1 MTDQHQQLID
11 SASNMQQEL
20 AERGGEIDTLRQLP
34 QDLAEKMAAAGFY
47 GICTP
52 EEIGGLAQNPST
64 LYRVCETL
72 AAANGS
78 AAWCVFIGS
87 TSQYLLGALPPE
99 QQHIIMQDS
108 NVITSGVFADSGTAR
123 YEVRNGKPGYVINGH
138 WRWGSGCHNAAWI
151 SGGIHEIDEHGEAFQ
166 STDAVLT
173 RAFFRPSEIEIL
185 DNWHVSGLRGSGSSD
200 YRAENVWIPS
210 LRMASSIEQTAYKSY
225 PIFRYPKFALLSLPI
240 GAITLGMAR
249 ASIDEVIR
257 VASEKTPQGS
267 RRTLAHRPAL
277 HREIGVA
284 DTKLAAARSLLYSLN
299 DEVWQHCQ
307 SEFPTVQ
314 HRQKLRAANVHL
326 VNTAVE
332 VIDKMYTIVGGSSVF
347 ESSCL
352 QQHFRDVHVATQ
364 HMMVAEPVMELAGRV
379 LLGVDETAPGL

>member
-1 MTDQHQQLID
+1 MTNKHQLLID
-11 SASNMQQEL
+11 SASALQQEL
-20 AERGGEIDTLRQLP
+20 TERGGEIDALRQLP
-34 QDLAEKMAAAGFY
+34 QDLAEKMAAKGFY
-47 GICTP
+47 SLCTP
-52 EEIGGLAQNPST
+52 EEIGGLAQDPAT

-87 TSQYLLGALPPE
+87 TSQYLLGALPSE
-99 QQHIIMQDS
+99 QQQTIMENT

-123 YEVRNGKPGYVINGH
+123 YEVRDGKPGYLINGH
-138 WRWGSGCHNAAWI
+138 WRWGSSCHNATWI
-151 SGGIHEIDEHGEAFQ
+151 SGGIHEVDENDDPVQ
-166 STDAVLT
+166 STNAILT
-173 RAFFRPSEIEIL
+173 RVFFKPEEIEIL

-200 YRAENVWIPS
+200 YRANNVWVPS
-210 LRMASSIEQTAYKSY
+210 VRMASSIEQTIYKDF

-249 ASIDEVIR
+249 ASIDEVIKI
-257 VASEKTPQGS
+257 AAEKTPQGS

-299 DEVWQHCQ
+299 DEIWQHCQ
-307 SEFPTVQ
+307 NNSPTVQ
-314 HRQKLRAANVHL
+314 HRQKLRAANVHM

-364 HMMVAEPVMELAGRV
+364 HMMVGEPVMELAGRV
-379 LLGVDETAPGL
+379 LLGIDETAPGL

>member
-1 MTDQHQQLID
+1 MTDQHQQLIN

-332 VIDKMYTIVGGSSVF
+332 VVDKMYTIVGGSSVF

>member
-332 VIDKMYTIVGGSSVF
+332 VVDKMYTIVGGSSVF